1 MSTIYHANITI
12 TERDAAGHATQF
24 AAEMRRH
31 PNPWTPDDEHEYQL
45 TGTMVH
51 GIIES
56 LAVPG
61 ANDAELA
68 AIQDAYRLLPVHVR
82 EGWGDGEN
90 LDGNGEAIA

>member
-1 MSTIYHANITI
+1 
-12 TERDAAGHATQF
+12 
-24 AAEMRRH
+24 
-31 PNPWTPDDEHEYQL
+31 
-45 TGTMVH
+45 MVH
-51 GIIES
+51 GIVES